1 MIPINQEQ
9 FMRKFTAAAI
19 TSTIA
24 TAAFALS
31 VTFVSTPA
39 HAKDGIV
46 VGKMIYT
53 ADKHQLGAVY
63 SVKKDGSAEVI
74 VDTRLVI
81 VPAASVESKDGKLW
95 TSLTRKEALAN
106 R

>member
-1 MIPINQEQ
+1 
-9 FMRKFTAAAI
+9 MRKFTAAAI

-24 TAAFALS
+24 TAVFMLA
-31 VTFVSTPA
+31 VTIGATPA
-39 HAKDGIV
+39 HAKDGIA

-74 VDTRLVI
+74 VDTRI
-81 VPAASVESKDGKLW
+81 VTLPAASVETKDGKLW
-95 TSLTRKEALAN
+95 TTLTRKEALAS

>member
-1 MIPINQEQ
+1 
-9 FMRKFTAAAI
+9 MRKFTAAAI

-31 VTFVSTPA
+31 VSFGSTPA
-39 HAKDGIV
+39 HAQDGPKGAFV

-63 SVKKDGSAEVI
+63 NIKKDGSAEVI
-74 VDTRLVI
+74 VDTRVVT

-95 TSLTRKEALAN
+95 TSLTRKEALS